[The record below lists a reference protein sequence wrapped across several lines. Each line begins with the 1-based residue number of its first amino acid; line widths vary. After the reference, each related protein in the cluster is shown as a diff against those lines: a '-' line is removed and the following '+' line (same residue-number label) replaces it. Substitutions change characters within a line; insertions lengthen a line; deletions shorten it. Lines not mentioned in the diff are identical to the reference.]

1 MFNKND
7 FSARKTFMNGTDRL
21 VPPAETL
28 ERVKPYF
35 EKLGITRVAN
45 VTGLDHIGIPVVM
58 AVRPNSRSLSVTQ
71 GKGLSLDAA
80 KVSAIMESLEYW
92 HAENLVIP
100 IHLDTAAKLSES
112 SRVVTLPD
120 DAFSPIGG
128 NWRSIEIPWVQAHQI
143 SDGDPVFVPHDFVH
157 FDTRPDVQNGP
168 SSKIF
173 ARGIVNTNGLASG
186 NNLLEAANHA
196 ISELIERDAY
206 YKWKRMTKAERMSTS
221 VNLETVDDAD
231 CNWMLDRILTA
242 GFKPLVEDITSDV
255 NVPAFRCAIGA
266 DPKYGIRPEPFFPGW
281 GCHPR
286 REIALLRAISEAAQ
300 TRLTMISG
308 SRDDLY
314 RTKYLDLQD
323 RSKMIKEWEYVSK
336 VPATRDF
343 MEVPTYTNDT
353 FEADTSILLHQLE
366 RVGISEVLIVDLT
379 HREIG
384 IPVAKVICPALNYGR
399 RHG

>member
-1 MFNKND
+1 
-7 FSARKTFMNGTDRL
+7 
-21 VPPAETL
+21 
-28 ERVKPYF
+28 
-35 EKLGITRVAN
+35 
-45 VTGLDHIGIPVVM
+45 
-58 AVRPNSRSLSVTQ
+58 
-71 GKGLSLDAA
+71 
-80 KVSAIMESLEYW
+80 
-92 HAENLVIP
+92 
-100 IHLDTAAKLSES
+100 
-112 SRVVTLPD
+112 
-120 DAFSPIGG
+120 
-128 NWRSIEIPWVQAHQI
+128 
-143 SDGDPVFVPHDFVH
+143 
-157 FDTRPDVQNGP
+157 
-168 SSKIF
+168 
-173 ARGIVNTNGLASG
+173 
-186 NNLLEAANHA
+186 
-196 ISELIERDAY
+196 
-206 YKWKRMTKAERMSTS
+206 MTKAERMSTS